1 LIKPTAPASLRPG
14 RAAVVIIGVV
24 VSAGADEITIR
35 EFTRQA
41 TVDGVLTVSHRYLLL
56 GATRS

>member
-1 LIKPTAPASLRPG
+1 
-14 RAAVVIIGVV
+14 VVIIGVV